1 MIKSKLIRN
10 MNYYYFNNRYESF
23 WTLRLK
29 FLYFSLHRNKATK
42 TWHHRVKFINDL
54 DILGLYHEIDWNT
67 KTKTQNA
74 R

>member
-1 MIKSKLIRN
+1 MRN
-10 MNYYYFNNRYESF
+10 INYHHSNDRYASF
-23 WTLRLK
+23 WILRLK
-29 FLYFSLHRNKATK
+29 FLYFSLRHDKVTN
-42 TWHHRVKFINDL
+42 TWHHHVKFINDL

>member
-1 MIKSKLIRN
+1 MRN
-10 MNYYYFNNRYESF
+10 INYHYFNDRSTLIC
-23 WTLRLK
+23 TLRFK

-42 TWHHRVKFINDL
+42 TWHHCVKFINDL

>member
-1 MIKSKLIRN
+1 MIKSKLMRN
-10 MNYYYFNNRYESF
+10 INYHYFNDRYTLIC
-23 WTLRLK
+23 TLRFK

-42 TWHHRVKFINDL
+42 TWHHCVKFINDL

-67 KTKTQNA
+67 KTKNQNA